1 MEQEIWCKNGN
12 STITWKSDIHGELV
26 VPILVPLLVGHLNVV
41 LKLLLLFPQVWCH
54 PWNRKTLFPS
64 LIMFFMWNDSV
75 MLWIQFVHLEKSEV
89 GDSEVILN
97 TSKTHQS
104 CIFTSATT
112 GYIST
117 AITLLHYIPG
127 KSLQR
132 LSSILSSL
140 LRNLEPYISVMRP
153 KNVSQLNAKTWNAG
167 QVCWG
172 RSWQWRVPHIHL
184 KLERDIRTCGSVLSG
199 ILETGTDQK
208 CPLVNDFCASRRRPK
223 DCSPRGGGVVCAR
236 SLLLA
241 ILWSR
246 RSFGSQLSTG
256 VLCGC

>member
-64 LIMFFMWNDSV
+64 LIIFLTFWDSV
-75 MLWIQFVHLEKSEV
+75 KLWIQFVHLEKSEV

-117 AITLLHYIPG
+117 TITLLHYIPG

-140 LRNLEPYISVMRP
+140 LRHLEPYISVMRP
-153 KNVSQLNAKTWNAG
+153 KMFPNSMLKPGMLGRFVGGVLDNGEFLIFTWN
-167 QVCWG
+167 W
-172 RSWQWRVPHIHL
+172 
-184 KLERDIRTCGSVLSG
+184 KE
-199 ILETGTDQK
+199 ILEPVALSCGYFRNWHWPKMPSRKRFLCLQ
-208 CPLVNDFCASRRRPK
+208 ASSQRLFPQ
-223 DCSPRGGGVVCAR
+223 GWR
-236 SLLLA
+236 S
-241 ILWSR
+241 S
-246 RSFGSQLSTG
+246 
-256 VLCGC
+256 LCTITFVSHLMK

>member
-1 MEQEIWCKNGN
+1 
-12 STITWKSDIHGELV
+12 
-26 VPILVPLLVGHLNVV
+26 
-41 LKLLLLFPQVWCH
+41 
-54 PWNRKTLFPS
+54 
-64 LIMFFMWNDSV
+64 MFWDSV
-75 MLWIQFVHLEKSEV
+75 KLWIQFVHLEESEV
-89 GDSEVILN
+89 VDSEVISN

-140 LRNLEPYISVMRP
+140 LRHLEPYISVMRP
-153 KNVSQLNAKTWNAG
+153 KMFPNSMLKPGMLGRFVGGVLDNGEFLIFTWN
-167 QVCWG
+167 W
-172 RSWQWRVPHIHL
+172 
-184 KLERDIRTCGSVLSG
+184 RDIRAYGSVLSG

-241 ILWSR
+241 I
-246 RSFGSQLSTG
+246 FIK
-256 VLCGC
+256 

>member
-1 MEQEIWCKNGN
+1 MEREIWCKNGN

-64 LIMFFMWNDSV
+64 LIMFFMLNDSV

-104 CIFTSATT
+104 YIFTYATT

-140 LRNLEPYISVMRP
+140 LRHLEPYISVMRP
-153 KNVSQLNAKTWNAG
+153 KMFPNHCQ
-167 QVCWG
+167 C
-172 RSWQWRVPHIHL
+172 
-184 KLERDIRTCGSVLSG
+184 
-199 ILETGTDQK
+199 
-208 CPLVNDFCASRRRPK
+208 
-223 DCSPRGGGVVCAR
+223 
-236 SLLLA
+236 
-241 ILWSR
+241 
-246 RSFGSQLSTG
+246 
-256 VLCGC
+256 

>member
-1 MEQEIWCKNGN
+1 MIQWCCGFNLCIWKKVKKWTRKLFWTPAKHINLAYL
-12 STITWKSDIHGELV
+12 H
-26 VPILVPLLVGHLNVV
+26 
-41 LKLLLLFPQVWCH
+41 LLLLDIY
-54 PWNRKTLFPS
+54 RLR
-64 LIMFFMWNDSV
+64 
-75 MLWIQFVHLEKSEV
+75 
-89 GDSEVILN
+89 ILYYN
-97 TSKTHQS
+97 
-104 CIFTSATT
+104 
-112 GYIST
+112 
-117 AITLLHYIPG
+117 IPG

-140 LRNLEPYISVMRP
+140 LRHLEPYISVMRP

-167 QVCWG
+167 QVCWR